1 MVKDHRQHPETRRK
15 LYRNEK
21 KSKLHETCESLYVL
35 QMPNFILAIYGQLI
49 IQKIKFRMG
58 CDGILIIC
66 NIFKPIV

>member
-1 MVKDHRQHPETRRK
+1 MVKDHRQHPETGQK
-15 LYRNEK
+15 LYRNAK
-21 KSKLHETCESLYVL
+21 KSKLHETCDSLYDL
-35 QMPNFILAIYGQLI
+35 QMQNFIHVIFSQLI